1 MTNFYVADGN
11 NAIIRITV
19 SSCLVVF
26 SYNYFSLFTFHL
38 NVILL
43 QNYHFSPFHPINYDT
58 YNKKKRSLQH
68 FSHFLQRKSP
78 PRSHHNYQGGLIT
91 RGKRILLTTSFLPD
105 PFQFANLTLAVS
117 TLHRQ
122 LVVDGSGEHQVGH

>member
-1 MTNFYVADGN
+1 MTNFYVADSN

-19 SSCLVVF
+19 SSHLVVF

-78 PRSHHNYQGGLIT
+78 PRSHHNYQGGLFYFL
-91 RGKRILLTTSFLPD
+91 LLTSHHTRFSLRTWHSLMAP
-105 PFQFANLTLAVS
+105 S
-117 TLHRQ
+117 TVNWL
-122 LVVDGSGEHQVGH
+122 

>member
-1 MTNFYVADGN
+1 MTNFYIADNN
-11 NAIIRITV
+11 NAII
-19 SSCLVVF
+19 
-26 SYNYFSLFTFHL
+26 HL

-78 PRSHHNYQGGLIT
+78 PRSHHNYQGGLFYFL
-91 RGKRILLTTSFLPD
+91 LLTSHHTRFSLRTWHSLMAP
-105 PFQFANLTLAVS
+105 S
-117 TLHRQ
+117 TVNWL
-122 LVVDGSGEHQVGH
+122 

>member
-43 QNYHFSPFHPINYDT
+43 QNYHFSPFYSINYDT
-58 YNKKKRSLQH
+58 KTNKKRSL
-68 FSHFLQRKSP
+68 
-78 PRSHHNYQGGLIT
+78 YQIYM
-91 RGKRILLTTSFLPD
+91 
-105 PFQFANLTLAVS
+105 Q
-117 TLHRQ
+117 
-122 LVVDGSGEHQVGH
+122 

>member
-68 FSHFLQRKSP
+68 FSHFL
-78 PRSHHNYQGGLIT
+78 
-91 RGKRILLTTSFLPD
+91 
-105 PFQFANLTLAVS
+105 
-117 TLHRQ
+117 
-122 LVVDGSGEHQVGH
+122 